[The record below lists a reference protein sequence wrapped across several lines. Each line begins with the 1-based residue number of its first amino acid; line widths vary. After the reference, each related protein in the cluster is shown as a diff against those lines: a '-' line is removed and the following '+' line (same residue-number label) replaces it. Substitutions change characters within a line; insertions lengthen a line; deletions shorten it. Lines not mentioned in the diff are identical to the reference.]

1 MSARTPSAVG
11 RGGSRVE
18 LVVCQAL
25 AALGAVVAVF
35 PLYWMVITGL
45 KPEDEVFAWPPTF
58 WPGQLDVGV
67 WWRGW
72 TLHPFTL
79 FFANSLVIA
88 LGTTLLALLLNS
100 MAAFAFAKYR
110 FRGRDALLL
119 VYLSTMMIPGQVT
132 MIPLFVMVKELGWIN
147 THWGVIAPSV
157 ASGFAVFFLRQYLLS
172 IPSELI
178 DAARIDG
185 CGDLGIYWRII
196 LPLAQP
202 ALIVLGILTFMS
214 SWNQFLWPLIVLN
227 DREKFTIPIGLS
239 YFTNQFFTTFN
250 YQMAVVTI
258 SLIPL
263 ALLYILCQRY
273 IVQGIATTGLK
284 G

>member
-1 MSARTPSAVG
+1 VRPAG
-11 RGGSRVE
+11 RRSGLAE
-18 LVVCQAL
+18 LALLQAL
-25 AALGAVVAVF
+25 AVLGALVSLF
-35 PLYWMVITGL
+35 PLYWMLITGL
-45 KPEDEVFAWPPTF
+45 KPEAEVFSWPPTF
-58 WPGQLDVGV
+58 WPSGLDVGV
-67 WWRGW
+67 WRAGW
-72 TLHPFTL
+72 TQRPFTL
-79 FFANSLVIA
+79 FFANSSVIA
-88 LGTTLLALLLNS
+88 LATTALTLLLNS
-100 MAAFAFAKYR
+100 LAAFAFAKYR
-110 FRGRDALLL
+110 FVGRDTLFLL
-119 VYLSTMMIPGQVT
+119 YLSTMMIPGQVT

-147 THWGVIAPSV
+147 THWGVIAPHV
-157 ASGFAVFFLRQYLLS
+157 AGGFAVFFLRQYMLS

-185 CGDLGIYWRII
+185 CGDLGIYWRIV
-196 LPLAQP
+196 LPLARA
-202 ALIVLGILTFMS
+202 ALVVLGILTFMT

-239 YFTNQFFTTFN
+239 YFTNEFFTAFN

-263 ALLYILCQRY
+263 ALLYVLCQRY